1 MKSALLR
8 ACIPVVALVFAAC
21 SGGSGGSGMG
31 GGGGSGT
38 GELTVEMTDKPFAYD
53 LVTKAIVRVDRI
65 EIGPQGEDD
74 EGFVTL
80 FEGQPIEVDLLDLT
94 NGATKI
100 LVRTDVAVG
109 SYDEIRLRVVSAH
122 LELIDGDVFSTELGN
137 MHLTSTATS
146 GLKIKIDP
154 ALEVVGD
161 VSRTLLLDFD
171 LTKSFHAVPA
181 NDPLNANSYKLMPVV
196 HATDISTAGEVR
208 GVVRQDDGTG
218 TSTFVGVDAATVYLM
233 PVSEPDPANSAAATK
248 TDPDGSYALI
258 GVPPGTWDVLAVKD
272 PASGRVNGIE
282 VIKGMATTVDLKI
295 E

>member
-1 MKSALLR
+1 M
-8 ACIPVVALVFAAC
+8 
-21 SGGSGGSGMG
+21 
-31 GGGGSGT
+31 

-146 GLKIKIDP
+146 VAISHQP
-154 ALEVVGD
+154 AARRVRSA
-161 VSRTLLLDFD
+161 SR
-171 LTKSFHAVPA
+171 PA
-181 NDPLNANSYKLMPVV
+181 P
-196 HATDISTAGEVR
+196 
-208 GVVRQDDGTG
+208 
-218 TSTFVGVDAATVYLM
+218 
-233 PVSEPDPANSAAATK
+233 PASSAA
-248 TDPDGSYALI
+248 P
-258 GVPPGTWDVLAVKD
+258 LASTSSRC
-272 PASGRVNGIE
+272 AGR
-282 VIKGMATTVDLKI
+282 
-295 E
+295 